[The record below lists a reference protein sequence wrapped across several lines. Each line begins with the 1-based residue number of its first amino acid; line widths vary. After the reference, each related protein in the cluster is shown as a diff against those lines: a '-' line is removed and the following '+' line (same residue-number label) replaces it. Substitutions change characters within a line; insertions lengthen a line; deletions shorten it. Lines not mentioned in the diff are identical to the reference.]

1 MALKYTL
8 TLGLLPQK
16 YKGKIK
22 EFLMESTPAH
32 RNSNVEA
39 SSPRR
44 RRFIFKEKRK
54 NRRQNIVREQ

>member
-44 RRFIFKEKRK
+44 RRIILKEKITK
-54 NRRQNIVREQ
+54 